1 MTSTLLRRPVLAW
14 ALYDWANSAFA
25 TTVMAG
31 FFPVYYS
38 LISGD
43 LSTEDAQ
50 FWFNLS
56 LALAS
61 LAVALAA
68 PALGAVADRGGT
80 RKRFLCLFTLL
91 GVLMTAGLAW
101 VYAGQWALGL
111 TFYALGAVG
120 FSASMVFYDSML
132 TDVSPEEDFDLVS
145 AFGYA
150 LGYVGGGVLFTINV
164 LMVQRPGWFGLADSG
179 MAVRVSFLSVAVWWT
194 LFTIP
199 ILLFV
204 RETPPADPAPP
215 AKAVREGLAQLRETF
230 REIRRMRLV
239 LLFLAA
245 YWLYIDGVNTVIKT
259 AVFFGDRVL
268 GLDQGALVTALLVT
282 QFVAFPAAL
291 VFGWLGKRIGPR
303 PAILI
308 GLLVYIGAILYAW
321 RFLETEAD
329 FYALAIAIGLVQGG
343 VQSLSRSLY
352 ARMIPTDKSAEFF
365 GFFNMV
371 GKFAALLGPLLIAL
385 TPILIAGA
393 GPRDGI
399 LSLSLLFIAGGFLL
413 WRLGPETGSR
423 LAETLEVGHHET
435 LGLGSVPRATAIQD
449 TRPGT
454 GQSPDRKGD

>member
-1 MTSTLLRRPVLAW
+1 MTSVFLRRPVLAW

-31 FFPVYYS
+31 FFPVFYS
-38 LISGD
+38 AISGS

-50 FWFNLS
+50 FWFNVT
-56 LALAS
+56 LAAAS
-61 LAVALAA
+61 LLVAVAA
-68 PALGAVADRGGT
+68 PLLGAVADRGGT
-80 RKRFLCLFTLL
+80 RKHLLALFTLL

-101 VYAGQWALGL
+101 VHAGQWVLGL
-111 TFYALGAVG
+111 VLYALGTVG

-132 TDVSPEEDFDLVS
+132 TDVAREEEFDLVS
-145 AFGYA
+145 AYGYA
-150 LGYVGGGVLFTINV
+150 LGYAGGGLLFALNV
-164 LMVQRPGWFGLADSG
+164 LMAQRPEWFGLADPG
-179 MAVRVSFLSVAVWWT
+179 LAVRASFLSVAVWWA
-194 LFTIP
+194 LFTLP

-204 RETPPADPAPP
+204 RETPRRNPAP
-215 AKAVREGLAQLRETF
+215 AAQAVSAGLAQLRKTF
-230 REIRRMRLV
+230 RELRHMRAVLV
-239 LLFLAA
+239 FLAA
-245 YWLYIDGVNTVIKT
+245 YWLYIDGLNTVIKT

-291 VFGWLGKRIGPR
+291 AFGWLGKRIGAR

-308 GLLVYIGAILYAW
+308 GLAVYVGAILYAW
-321 RFLETEAD
+321 RVLATEAD
-329 FYALAIAIGLVQGG
+329 FYALAVAIGLVQGG

-352 ARMIPTDKSAEFF
+352 ARMIPTDKAAELF

-371 GKFAALLGPLLIAL
+371 GKFATLLGPLLIAL

-399 LSLSLLFIAGGFLL
+399 LSLSLLFLAGGLLL
-413 WRLGPETGSR
+413 WRLDPATGSR
-423 LAETLEVGHHET
+423 LAETLEVGHHGI
-435 LGLGSVPRATAIQD
+435 LGRGSVPTAPSIQE

-454 GQSPDRKGD
+454 GPSSDINGD